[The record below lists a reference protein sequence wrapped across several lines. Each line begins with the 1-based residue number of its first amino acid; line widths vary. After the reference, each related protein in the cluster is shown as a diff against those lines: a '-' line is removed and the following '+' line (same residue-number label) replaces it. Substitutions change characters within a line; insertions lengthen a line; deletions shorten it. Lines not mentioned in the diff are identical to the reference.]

1 MQSYFLFLT
10 ARLILAILGLTES
23 ETQTLVY
30 LLKTNTQLY
39 PHWGRINSKLTSQ
52 GFVSSSTGK
61 DNHS

>member
-1 MQSYFLFLT
+1 MQSYFFFLT
-10 ARLILAILGLTES
+10 ASPILAILGLTES

-30 LLKTNTQLY
+30 LLKTNIQLC

-52 GFVSSSTGK
+52 GFVSSSTGT